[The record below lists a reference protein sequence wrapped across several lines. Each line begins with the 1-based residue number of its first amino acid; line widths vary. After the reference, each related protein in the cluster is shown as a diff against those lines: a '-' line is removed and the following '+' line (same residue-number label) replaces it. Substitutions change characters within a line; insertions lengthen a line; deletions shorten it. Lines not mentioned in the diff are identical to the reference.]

1 MRRTAGLYR
10 LPRAENRHADSLAY
24 IASMLGESEARTIPI
39 EFQPEP
45 SIANRPHAEAF
56 PVTQDLGPSWMDP
69 YIRYLRDGELPD
81 DRREAAKIRQKAGKY
96 ILIDRRR
103 TLSNVLWRT
112 SPQVPSP
119 RPGRAGYGRNTRRGM
134 RESLGRKVFGA

>member
-1 MRRTAGLYR
+1 
-10 LPRAENRHADSLAY
+10 
-24 IASMLGESEARTIPI
+24 MLGESEARTIPI

-81 DRREAAKIRQKAGKY
+81 GRREAAKIRQKAGKY
-96 ILIDRRR
+96 ILIEGELYRM
-103 TLSNVLWRT
+103 SFG
-112 SPQVPSP
+112 VPHLKCLHPDQAELVMAEIHEGECGNHSGG
-119 RPGRAGYGRNTRRGM
+119 GRIKLYLQGT
-134 RESLGRKVFGA
+134 FGHICR

>member
-81 DRREAAKIRQKAGKY
+81 DRREAAKIRQKAAPEIVK
-96 ILIDRRR
+96 
-103 TLSNVLWRT
+103 
-112 SPQVPSP
+112 
-119 RPGRAGYGRNTRRGM
+119 GYEN
-134 RESLGRKVFGA
+134 RKLKKE

>member
-1 MRRTAGLYR
+1 MKQ
-10 LPRAENRHADSLAY
+10 ADSLAY

-96 ILIDRRR
+96 ILIEGVSG
-103 TLSNVLWRT
+103 TSLWIGL
-112 SPQVPSP
+112 VFLV
-119 RPGRAGYGRNTRRGM
+119 GILN
-134 RESLGRKVFGA
+134 SLIS